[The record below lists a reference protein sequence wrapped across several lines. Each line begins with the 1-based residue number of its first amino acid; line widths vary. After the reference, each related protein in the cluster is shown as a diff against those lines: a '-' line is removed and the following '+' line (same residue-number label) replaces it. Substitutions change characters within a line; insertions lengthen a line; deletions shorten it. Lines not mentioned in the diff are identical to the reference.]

1 LHNDKITQGH
11 ISPNT
16 SLLLSHSDCE
26 PILAKWI
33 LLALNN
39 SDNIM
44 CMEMSVF
51 VMEAKIKAFQNHL
64 NNFSLNNLQ
73 TAKFSD
79 PQQI

>member
-1 LHNDKITQGH
+1 
-11 ISPNT
+11 
-16 SLLLSHSDCE
+16 
-26 PILAKWI
+26 
-33 LLALNN
+33 
-39 SDNIM
+39 
-44 CMEMSVF
+44 MSVF